1 MKQHYLPHASAGDAA
16 QPAEQVTIP
25 QEHTAYGPCPC
36 CGHLTIPNRG
46 EALAF
51 ICPVCMWE
59 VDLFIASPGEP
70 SDQNHGLTL
79 HEARSNYKTFG
90 AVLPRLAQ
98 HGRKPKPEELPENAQ
113 TGGLS
118 MQNPVLD
125 CILTRRSIRRY
136 QQRPVPRQELEL
148 LLQAAIYA
156 PSGNNSQSWLFT
168 VVQSPQTL
176 EKLNQLVRLGF
187 LALPDETP
195 SSPRAAAKKR
205 AQSEE
210 FCFYYHAPALIIAS
224 NQPNYANALPDCSA
238 ALQNIFLAAHSL
250 GLGSCWINQ
259 LRWLEED
266 TALRSYLA
274 QLGLP
279 KEHTIC
285 GAAAVGYPLGELPP
299 APPRKPGTINWADSS
314 TT

>member
-1 MKQHYLPHASAGDAA
+1 MKWLYLPHASASDVANHD
-16 QPAEQVTIP
+16 EQATEP
-25 QEHTAYGPCPC
+25 QENRPYAPCPC
-36 CGHLTIPNRG
+36 CGYLTIPNRG
-46 EALAF
+46 DALAY

-59 VDLFIASPGEP
+59 IDLFSASPDEP
-70 SDQNHGLTL
+70 SDQNHGLLL
-79 HEARSNYKTFG
+79 HEARSNFMTYG
-90 AVLPRLAQ
+90 AVLASLAQ
-98 HGRKPKPEELPENAQ
+98 HCRKPKREELPENAQ

-125 CILTRRSIRRY
+125 CILTRRSVRRY
-136 QQRPVPRQELEL
+136 QQRPVPQQELEL

-168 VVQSPQTL
+168 VVRNPNTL
-176 EKLNQLVRLGF
+176 EQLNLLVRQGF
-187 LALPDETP
+187 LALPDDTP

-205 AQSEE
+205 AQSDE

-250 GLGSCWINQ
+250 GLGSCWVNQ
-259 LRWLEED
+259 LRWLEEAP
-266 TALRSYLA
+266 ALRNFLA
-274 QLGLP
+274 GLGIP

-285 GAAAVGYPLGELPP
+285 GAAAVGYPLEELPP
-299 APPRKPGTINWADSS
+299 APTRKPGTINWADSS